1 MPIQPSLRRRR
12 ISSQT
17 ARLSQP
23 LAWPAS
29 FGLQPLLLNNTGS
42 SMTASA
48 TANTAGAF
56 VQYIASNA
64 IAATDTISAL
74 HIQGTGNNQSNTADN
89 SMLLDIATGA
99 SGAEVIIAEG
109 IAVGG
114 LQNSA
119 GFGPLFTLPILI
131 PGATRVACRVRAATG
146 SRVLTMTQLWAS
158 GSTSR
163 NPFADRLPTSVDVLG
178 TNSATSTGTAMS
190 GGSGTW
196 TQIVASTS
204 RDYQAL
210 LVVPSG
216 PFSGATTAVSWRL
229 DLGVGAAGAEVPLA
243 YYRGNISSTGAV
255 GIAGQSASTLLAGGF
270 FPAGTRIAVRHDLAS
285 NPERL
290 CACVIGVPY
299 V

>member
-1 MPIQPSLRRRR
+1 MPLPPSLRRRR

-23 LAWPAS
+23 FAWPAS
-29 FGLQPLLLNNTGS
+29 VGLQPLLLNVAGS
-42 SMTASA
+42 AMTASA
-48 TANTAGAF
+48 TANTAGAW

-74 HIQGTGNNQSNTADN
+74 HIQGTGNNQANTADN

-99 SGAEVIIAEG
+99 SGAEVLIAEG

-114 LQNSA
+114 LQNSS
-119 GFGPLFTLPILI
+119 GFGPYFTLPIRI

-158 GSTSR
+158 R
-163 NPFADRLPTSVDVLG
+163 NPFADRLPASVDVLG

-196 TQIVASTS
+196 TQIVSSTS
-204 RDYQAL
+204 KDYQAL

-216 PFSGATTAVSWRL
+216 PFSGATTTASWRL
-229 DLGVGAAGAEVPLA
+229 DLGAGAAGAEVPLA
-243 YYRGNISSTGAV
+243 YYRGTITSTGAV
-255 GIAGQSASTLLAGGF
+255 GMFINSGATLLAGGF
-270 FPAGTRIAVRHDLAS
+270 FPAGTRIAVRHDLAA